1 MKSFFTILV
10 LLAVTGCGTIFM
22 GEKQD
27 IRIHSSANLD
37 DAEIKINGMSYPHQK
52 GVFRVD
58 KKAEGLFITILKPQY
73 YEKTQYA
80 DRVINPFALAGDFLW
95 LIGAPVALAIDFY
108 TGGFYQYEPSE
119 ISVTMRK
126 KD

>member
-1 MKSFFTILV
+1 MKYFFAIII
-10 LLAVTGCGTIFM
+10 LLAVSGCGTIFM

-27 IRIHSSANLD
+27 IRIHSSVNLD
-37 DAEIKINGMSYPHQK
+37 NAEIKINGDTYPHNR
-52 GVFRVD
+52 GVFQVD
-58 KKAEGLFITILKPQY
+58 KKAEGLFHY

-80 DRVINPFALAGDFLW
+80 DRVINPFALTGDILW

-108 TGGFYQYEPSE
+108 TGGFYEYEPSE